1 MIRLSCGR
9 IIDGMIMVQ
18 KIRGNEKTIAEVAGS
33 MMSMCLHERTDSHR
47 YERIDVVLDFY
58 RDNLIN
64 PRERREA
71 QKAVIFSES
80 SAQTTRYVNG
90 GNSCPTPL
98 TNRFLSNSFQKSG
111 KREAQRQAHWK
122 ENLCNSRRLLL

>member
-18 KIRGNEKTIAEVAGS
+18 KIRGNKKTIAEVAGS
-33 MMSMCLHERTDSHR
+33 MMSMGLHERTDSHR

-64 PRERREA
+64 NLEREKRD
-71 QKAVIFSES
+71 SES
-80 SAQTTRYVNG
+80 GHIFRILKADHKIRQWWQ
-90 GNSCPTPL
+90 
-98 TNRFLSNSFQKSG
+98 FLSNSCNKSLLIKFISKEWQKRGSETG
-111 KREAQRQAHWK
+111 ALERK
-122 ENLCNSRRLLL
+122 SM

>member
-1 MIRLSCGR
+1 
-9 IIDGMIMVQ
+9 MVQ

-33 MMSMCLHERTDSHR
+33 MMSMGLHERTDSHR

-58 RDNLIN
+58 RDNLIKN
-64 PRERREA
+64 PEREKRG
-71 QKAVIFSES
+71 SES
-80 SAQTTRYVNG
+80 GHIFRILRA
-90 GNSCPTPL
+90 GNSCPTPV

>member
-33 MMSMCLHERTDSHR
+33 MMSMGLHERTDSHR

-58 RDNLIN
+58 RDNLIKN
-64 PRERREA
+64 PEREKR
-71 QKAVIFSES
+71 AVIFSES
-80 SAQTTRYVNG
+80 SRQTTRYVNG
-90 GNSCPTPL
+90 GNSCPTPV

-122 ENLCNSRRLLL
+122 ENLYNSRRLLL